1 MNISAAFTQLGIALG
16 LGILVGLQREHAETR
31 EAGIR
36 TFPLITLLGTL
47 CGMLAQS
54 FGGWTIG
61 AGLIALAGL
70 IVIGSL
76 SKSRQ
81 ETNHPGLTT
90 EVAMLLMFVVG
101 AYLTVG
107 YKEVAIAVG
116 GGIAVLLQFK
126 KQMHAVTQK
135 LGEED
140 LKAIMQ
146 FAFVS
151 LVILP
156 VLPNQTYGPYEVL
169 NPRQIWWMVV
179 LIVGI
184 NLGGYII
191 YKFFGQEAGI
201 VSGGI
206 LGGLISST
214 ATTAS
219 YARRTKAAPEI
230 SKAAAL
236 VIVIASSV
244 VFVRILL
251 EISVV
256 SPAFFTTAF
265 LPISFMLVLFVA
277 LAIVLWFRAQKE
289 EVSMPPQDNPSQ
301 LNSALFFGLIYAV
314 VLFAVAAAKAQFGD
328 KGLYLVAAL
337 SGLTDVDAIT
347 LSTSQLVGTGRLDAN
362 HGWKIVLVALLSNI
376 VFKGVTIAALGSR
389 PLLKNVSLSYGLVLA
404 AGLLLLLLW

>member
-1 MNISAAFTQLGIALG
+1 MNITSAFAQLGIALG
-16 LGILVGLQREHAETR
+16 LGILVGLQRERTETR
-31 EAGIR
+31 LAGIR

-54 FGGWTIG
+54 FGGWAIG

-70 IVIGSL
+70 IVIGNVAKL
-76 SKSRQ
+76 KK
-81 ETNHPGLTT
+81 ELVEPGLTT
-90 EVAMLLMFVVG
+90 EIAMLLMFVVG

-126 KQMHAVTQK
+126 KQMHAVAQK

-146 FAFVS
+146 FVFVS

-191 YKFFGQEAGI
+191 YKFFGQQAGI

-206 LGGLISST
+206 LGGMISST

-219 YARRTKAAPEI
+219 YSRRAAAAPEI

-251 EISVV
+251 EIFVV
-256 SPAFFTTAF
+256 SPAFFSTAF
-265 LPISFMLVLFVA
+265 LPISIMLVLFVT

-289 EVSMPPQDNPSQ
+289 EVLMPPQDNPSE
-301 LNSALFFGLIYAV
+301 LNSALFFGFIYVV
-314 VLFAVAAAKAQFGD
+314 VLFAVAAAKTQFGD

-347 LSTSQLVGTGRLDAN
+347 LSTSQMVNTGRLDATN
-362 HGWKIVLVALLSNI
+362 GWKIVLVALLSNI
-376 VFKGVTIAALGSR
+376 AFKSSAIAALGSR
-389 PLLKNVSLSYGLVLA
+389 QLLKNVSISYGIVLA
-404 AGLLLLLLW
+404 AGLLLLLFW

>member
-1 MNISAAFTQLGIALG
+1 MNITSAFALLGIAFG
-16 LGILVGLQREHAETR
+16 LGILVGLQRERAETQL
-31 EAGIR
+31 AGIR
-36 TFPLITLLGTL
+36 TFPLITVLGTL

-54 FGGWTIG
+54 FGGWTFG

-70 IVIGSL
+70 IVIGNVAKMKKDL
-76 SKSRQ
+76 I
-81 ETNHPGLTT
+81 EPGLTT

-107 YKEVAIAVG
+107 YKEVAIAIG
-116 GGIAVLLQFK
+116 GSLALLLQFK
-126 KQMHAVTQK
+126 KQMHAAAQK
-135 LGEED
+135 LGDED
-140 LKAIMQ
+140 VKAIMQ
-146 FAFVS
+146 FVFVS

-191 YKFFGQEAGI
+191 YKFFGQKAGI
-201 VSGGI
+201 V
-206 LGGLISST
+206 LGGVLGGMISST

-219 YARRTKAAPEI
+219 YSRRTSPAPEI

-244 VFVRILL
+244 VFIRVLL
-251 EISVV
+251 EIFIV
-256 SPAFFTTAF
+256 SSAFFTKAF
-265 LPISFMLVLFVA
+265 LPISFLLILFVI
-277 LAIVLWFRAQKE
+277 LSIGLWFRAQKG
-289 EVSMPPQDNPSQ
+289 EVLMPPQENPSE

-328 KGLYLVAAL
+328 KGLYFVAGL

-347 LSTSQLVGTGRLDAN
+347 LSTSQLVSMGRLDASN
-362 HGWKIVLVALLSNI
+362 GWRIVLIALLSNI
-376 VFKGVTIAALGSR
+376 VFKGSAIAVLGSR
-389 PLLKNVSLSYGLVLA
+389 QLLKNVSISYGIVLVV
-404 AGLLLLLLW
+404 GILLLLLW

>member
-1 MNISAAFTQLGIALG
+1 MNITAAFAQLGIALG

-31 EAGIR
+31 LAGIR
-36 TFPLITLLGTL
+36 TFPLITVLGTL

-61 AGLIALAGL
+61 AGLLALAAL
-70 IVIGSL
+70 IVIGNVAKL
-76 SKSRQ
+76 KK
-81 ETNHPGLTT
+81 EAGELGLTT
-90 EVAMLLMFVVG
+90 EVAMLLMFVIG

-107 YKEVAIAVG
+107 YKEVAIAMG

-126 KQMHAVTQK
+126 KQMHTIAQK
-135 LGEED
+135 LGDED

-146 FAFVS
+146 FVFVS

-156 VLPNQTYGPYEVL
+156 VLPNQTFGPYEVL

-191 YKFFGQEAGI
+191 YKFFGQRAGI

-206 LGGLISST
+206 LGGMISST
-214 ATTAS
+214 ATTVS
-219 YARRTKAAPEI
+219 YARRARAAPEI
-230 SKAAAL
+230 NKAAAL

-256 SPAFFTTAF
+256 STAFFSKAF
-265 LPISFMLVLFVA
+265 LPISLVLVLFVA
-277 LAIVLWFRAQKE
+277 LSIVLWFRVQKE
-289 EVSMPPQDNPSQ
+289 EVLMPPQENPSE
-301 LNSALFFGLIYAV
+301 LNSALFFGFIYAV
-314 VLFAVAAAKAQFGD
+314 VLLAVAAAKAHFGD

-347 LSTSQLVGTGRLDAN
+347 LSTAQLVSTDRLEAD
-362 HGWKIVLVALLSNI
+362 HGWKIVLIALLSNM
-376 VFKGVTIAALGSR
+376 VFKGCAVAVLGSR
-389 PLLKNVSLSYGLVLA
+389 QLLKNVALSFGIVLA
-404 AGLLLLLLW
+404 VGILLLLLW